1 MSTTVHH
8 HWGEDQVRT
17 REEPESRLCPSTVV
31 RNIRKLLVDLL
42 PAPRKFLPHPHPPPP
57 DTKPTPKS
65 TSFVNSAVAA
75 GRELS
80 VTLVTHLSTALL

>member
-8 HWGEDQVRT
+8 HWGEDQVHT

-42 PAPRKFLPHPHPPPP
+42 PAPRKFLHPPHTH
-57 DTKPTPKS
+57 TKPTPKS